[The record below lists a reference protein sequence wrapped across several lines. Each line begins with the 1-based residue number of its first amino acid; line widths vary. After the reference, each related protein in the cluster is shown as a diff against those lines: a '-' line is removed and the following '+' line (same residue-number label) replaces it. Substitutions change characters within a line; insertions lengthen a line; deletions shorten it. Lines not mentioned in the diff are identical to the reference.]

1 MWVNCEMSDV
11 IQSGAPK
18 HNAILPESHINSP
31 CNIGVNKKKIRK
43 AYMSVKWILV
53 KYIWHACTVD
63 HNATIERNPVQLQI
77 LTWEDVFDIV
87 SWKVSWRRISV
98 M

>member
-53 KYIWHACTVD
+53 GTLVQWTTMLPLKGTRYSYKYWHGKMF
-63 HNATIERNPVQLQI
+63 LI
-77 LTWEDVFDIV
+77 LLAE
-87 SWKVSWRRISV
+87 K
-98 M
+98 